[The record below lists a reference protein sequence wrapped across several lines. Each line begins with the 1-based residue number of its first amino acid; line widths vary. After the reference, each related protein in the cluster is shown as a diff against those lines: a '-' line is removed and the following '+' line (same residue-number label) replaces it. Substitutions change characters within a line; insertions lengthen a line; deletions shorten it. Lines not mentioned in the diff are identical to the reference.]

1 MKEGMLSIL
10 NGEGREKILIFDA
23 TFPTQP
29 LSYDRTRRLF
39 LQEKEAMVPW
49 ISMENTPTLPKNH
62 RLCELMRQKFVRD
75 RVSEFRY
82 YFI

>member
-39 LQEKEAMVPW
+39 LQEKEAMVP
-49 ISMENTPTLPKNH
+49 
-62 RLCELMRQKFVRD
+62 
-75 RVSEFRY
+75 
-82 YFI
+82 